1 MCIRDRHYASE
12 IEFSPEEQRNGIGA
26 VAHYDISIGNLNGD
40 TNPDIVS
47 ISKGAN
53 KSDPG
58 VVTIFYGDSKGQ
70 FSDSNT
76 CAIATTMDPSSVAIG
91 YYTIPRKPAQDLSLI
106 HI

>member
-1 MCIRDRHYASE
+1 MAIQIQTLLA
-12 IEFSPEEQRNGIGA
+12 
-26 VAHYDISIGNLNGD
+26 
-40 TNPDIVS
+40 S

-91 YYTIPRKPAQDLSLI
+91 YYTIPRKPAQDIVVTHGERAIAPMAHRIYIYKSSNADPGNCSLWQD
-106 HI
+106 